1 MRKRY
6 SISKK
11 LIATLVGFT
20 MVLAPVAW
28 GGGLSAQ
35 AQGVKRGGTV
45 TTELQNLVFGDVDP
59 AYGSEPLWEADFM
72 EAIFGELFTMQP
84 NGKVGLSFAN
94 SAKLSNNNKTFTF
107 TIKPGIKFSDG
118 TPYNAQAVAYNIKRD
133 LSLACICAPD
143 FAYVKSVKAIGPLT
157 VQVQMKQ
164 PDSVIE
170 EAFVDS
176 TPDWIASPT
185 AIKKMGKTVFGEH
198 PVGAGPFLVTSID
211 PGSKVTLKANPHY
224 YIKGEPYLSG
234 LTFTT
239 GSVDQSAYSGLQSG
253 ASQIVAGIG
262 TTSIINQALSQK
274 QFQVKLLPGPIA
286 SSLEMNSFKPPF
298 NNILAREAVSYALN
312 PVQLKAI
319 NSPGKGG
326 GLLVQDTQGP
336 GGAYFQKN
344 VPTYR
349 GYNLAKAKQLV
360 KQIGGLSFT
369 LDAINTPASVTLITS
384 IQSQLAQA
392 GIKVK
397 LVEEQLPLEMK
408 QLGAGTWQ
416 AVTSAQGGLDP
427 DVGSLNLY
435 SRFSSPGYYTCCK
448 DKTLDSMIQ
457 KTYDMANG
465 PARQKAFQKIY
476 AYIDS
481 KAYIVPF
488 YAAPEN
494 IIAAKNL
501 AGLTAAPNPNG
512 SVAITIP
519 WATLHYAG

>member
-1 MRKRY
+1 MRKK
-6 SISKK
+6 SIAA
-11 LIATLVGFT
+11 LIAFLMAIGT
-20 MVLAPVAW
+20 MGGV
-28 GGGLSAQ
+28 GGLSAQ
-35 AQGVKRGGTV
+35 AQSGIKRGGTV
-45 TTELQNLVFGDVDP
+45 STELQNLVFADVDP

-72 EAIFGELFTMQP
+72 EAIFGELFTMLP
-84 NGKVGLSFAN
+84 NGKVGMSFAS
-94 SAKLSNNNKTFTF
+94 SAKLSNGNKTFTF
-107 TIKPGIKFSDG
+107 TIKPGIKFTDG
-118 TPYNAQAVAYNIKRD
+118 TPYDAQAVAYNINRD

-143 FAYVKSVKAIGPLT
+143 FAYVQSVKAIGPLT

-185 AIKKMGKTVFGEH
+185 AIKKMGKTAFGEH
-198 PVGAGPFLVTSID
+198 PVGAGPFEVSSID
-211 PGSKVTLKANPHY
+211 PGSKVTLTANPHY
-224 YIKGEPYLSG
+224 YVKGEPYLSG

-239 GSVDQSAYSGLQSG
+239 GAVDQSAYSSLQSG
-253 ASQIVAGIG
+253 STQIVAGIG
-262 TTSIINQALSQK
+262 TTSILNEALSSG
-274 QFQVKLLPGPIA
+274 QFDVKLLPGPIA

-319 NSPGKGG
+319 NSPGPGG
-326 GLLVQDTQGP
+326 GVLVQDPQGP
-336 GGAYFQKN
+336 GGAYYEQK

-369 LDAINTPASVTLITS
+369 LDAINTPASVTEITS
-384 IQSQLAQA
+384 IQSELAKA
-392 GIKVK
+392 GINVK

-408 QLGAGTWQ
+408 QLGVGDWQ

-435 SRFSSPGYYTCCK
+435 SRFSSSGYYTCCK
-448 DKTLDSMIQ
+448 DKTLDQMML

-465 PARQKAFQKIY
+465 PARAKVFDQIY
-476 AYIDS
+476 SRIDQM
-481 KAYIVPF
+481 AYIVPF

-494 IIAAKNL
+494 IIAVKNL

>member
-1 MRKRY
+1 MRKKWIAPLLG
-6 SISKK
+6 IS
-11 LIATLVGFT
+11 LVLGS
-20 MVLAPVAW
+20 VGWA
-28 GGGLSAQ
+28 GGLSAQ
-35 AQGVKRGGTV
+35 AQSGGIKRGGMV

-59 AYGSEPLWEADFM
+59 AYGQEPLWEADFM
-72 EAIFGELFTMQP
+72 EPLFGELFTMLP

-94 SAKLSNNNKTFTF
+94 SAKLSNGNKTFTF
-107 TIKPGIKFSDG
+107 TIKPGIKFTDG
-118 TPYNAQAVAYNIKRD
+118 TSYNAQAVAYNIKRD

-143 FAYVKSVKAIGPLT
+143 FAYVKSVKAVGPLT
-157 VQVQMKQ
+157 VQIQMKQ

-185 AIKKMGKTVFGEH
+185 AIQKMGKTAFGEH
-198 PVGAGPFLVTSID
+198 PVGAGPFEVQSIT
-211 PGSKVTLKANPHY
+211 PGSKVILKANPHY
-224 YIKGEPYLSG
+224 YVKGEPYLSG

-239 GSVDQSAYSGLQSG
+239 GAVDQSAYSGLQSG
-253 ASQIVAGIG
+253 TEQIVAGIG
-262 TTSIINQALSQK
+262 TTSIVNQALSSK
-274 QFQVKLLPGPIA
+274 QFNVKLLPGPIA
-286 SSLEMNSFKPPF
+286 SSLELNSFKPPF
-298 NNILAREAVSYALN
+298 NNIVAREAVAYALN

-319 NSPGKGG
+319 NSPGQGG
-326 GLLVQDTQGP
+326 GPLVQDTQGP
-336 GGAYFQKN
+336 GGQFFEKT
-344 VPTYR
+344 VPGYR
-349 GYNLAKAKQLV
+349 GFNLAKAKQLV
-360 KQIGGLSFT
+360 HQLGGNLSFT
-369 LDAINTPASVTLITS
+369 LDAINTPASVTEITS
-384 IQSQLAQA
+384 IQAELAKA
-392 GIKVK
+392 GIQVK

-448 DKTLDSMIQ
+448 DKTLDSMIT

-465 PARQKAFQKIY
+465 PARQKAFDQIY
-476 AYIDS
+476 SYIDQ

-494 IIAAKNL
+494 IIADKNL